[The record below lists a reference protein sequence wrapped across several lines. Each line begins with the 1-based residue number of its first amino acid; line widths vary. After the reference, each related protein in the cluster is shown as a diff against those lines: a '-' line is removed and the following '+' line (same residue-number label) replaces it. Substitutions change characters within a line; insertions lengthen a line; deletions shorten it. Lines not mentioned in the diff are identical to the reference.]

1 MFKKIPRTLINLR
14 LIVRIVGWLLIIEA
28 WFLVFPTITCLIYG
42 ESDWLPFG
50 ATSVGTLITG
60 LFLAWVS
67 HPLSMYAGKRD
78 GYLLTS
84 LVWVVFSLFGLIPFL
99 FCTHSL
105 SFTDAFFEAM
115 SGFTTTGASVI
126 ESVSDMSHCMHMWR
140 AMTQWIGGL
149 GIVLFTLALLP
160 MLNYSGGLQLFNA
173 EMTGLTHDKIQP
185 RINQTAKTLWLLYI
199 GLTVLLIFLLQL
211 GPMNVFDSICH
222 AFGTIS
228 TGGYSSHSDGMT
240 LWHDSLYIKCV
251 MIAFMFLGG
260 VNFGLIYRLL
270 HGKFKAVMKNDVFKS
285 FVGIIVV
292 MLIIFGVVI
301 TLRGQAFGWQSVTV
315 DPLFHIVST
324 ITSTGY
330 SVANFEL
337 WGPITLVLTF
347 VMMAFG
353 GCAGSTAGGLKI
365 DRIMLLFRNVR
376 NELYRCLY
384 PRSITSVKINCS
396 IISTDIIN
404 KVFAFL
410 GIFIVMII
418 VGGIIVTA
426 CGVPV
431 VDSFFAVFSCLSNTG
446 LGFGMTGSEGSYS
459 ELPGMAKWTL
469 SFLML
474 IGRLEIFTVLVL
486 LTPSFCN
493 R

>member
-14 LIVRIVGWLLIIEA
+14 LIIRIVGWLLIIEA
-28 WFLVFPTITCLIYG
+28 GFLVFPTVTCLIYG

-50 ATSVGTLITG
+50 ATSAGTLIVG
-60 LFLAWVS
+60 LLLAWQS
-67 HPLSMYAGKRD
+67 HPVSMYAGKRD

-99 FCTHSL
+99 FCTHPL

-126 ESVSDMSHCMHMWR
+126 ESVNDMSHGMHMWR
-140 AMTQWIGGL
+140 AMTQWIGGM
-149 GIVLFTLALLP
+149 GIILFTLALLP

-185 RINQTAKTLWLLYI
+185 RINQTAKTLWLMYT
-199 GLTVLLIFLLQL
+199 GLTVLLIGLLCL
-211 GPMNVFDSICH
+211 GPMSFFDSICH

-240 LWHDSLYIKCV
+240 LWHDSVYIKCV
-251 MIAFMFLGG
+251 MIVFMFLGG
-260 VNFGLIYRLL
+260 VNFGLLYKLL
-270 HGKFKAVMKNDVFKS
+270 HGKVKALLRNDVFKT
-285 FVGIIVV
+285 FVGIIFV
-292 MLIIFGVVI
+292 MLGIFALVI
-301 TLRGQAFGWQSVTV
+301 TLRGQAFNWESVTL

-347 VMMAFG
+347 VMMAFD
-353 GCAGSTAGGLKI
+353 GCAGSTAGGMKL
-365 DRIMLLFRNVR
+365 DRIIFLFNTGH

-384 PRSITSVKINCS
+384 PRSITSVKISGS
-396 IISTDIIN
+396 IISSEIIS

-410 GIFIVMII
+410 CIFILLII
-418 VGGIIVTA
+418 GGGLTLTA
-426 CGVPV
+426 CGVPL
-431 VDSFFAVFSCLSNTG
+431 VDSFFSTFSCLSNTG
-446 LGFGMTGSEGSYS
+446 LGAGITGSEGSYS
-459 ELPGMAKWTL
+459 ELPGLAKWVL

-474 IGRLEIFTVLVL
+474 VGRLEIFTVLVV
-486 LTPSFCN
+486 LTPSFWN